1 MLRFES
7 FTCNEVIKMEKG
19 RVGNKRKSTKKT
31 YDIFETELDKVK
43 DVVNNSTKKLETKK
57 ANPKCTKCGTE
68 MNHVKTS
75 GLLAVFKCPNCKFT
89 IDQWV

>member
-1 MLRFES
+1 MLGFES
-7 FTCNEVIKMEKG
+7 FTCNEVINMEKG
-19 RVGNKRKSTKKT
+19 RVGNKRKSTKKEVK
-31 YDIFETELDKVK
+31 FEEQT
-43 DVVNNSTKKLETKK
+43 TKK